1 MFDAPRPAP
10 RARYS
15 VCLPGRSHALK
26 SVAMLGRATGAFEK
40 ALATKPLT
48 QEMHR
53 Q

>member
-1 MFDAPRPAP
+1 VAANGLIGRNL
-10 RARYS
+10 S

-26 SVAMLGRATGAFEK
+26 SVTMLGRATGTFEK